1 MHVGK
6 VRELVR
12 EALETDFQ
20 EEKEMLPGK
29 IGFMISTKYTGKF
42 ISPFRPCWSKN

>member
-12 EALETDFQ
+12 EVLETDFQ
-20 EEKEMLPGK
+20 KEKEMLPGK
-29 IGFMISTKYTGKF
+29 IGFMISTKYTVK
-42 ISPFRPCWSKN
+42 IIPPLHPCWSKN